1 MNTYGLLGTS
11 SYFTE
16 VVVGAMPTLTMP
28 KKALLTIGIFFD
40 RNSNSFLL
48 ATLPFYLTLANG
60 YKSQEQYHQQK
71 RNQHAVK
78 DHLLQP

>member
-1 MNTYGLLGTS
+1 MNTYWLLGTS

-16 VVVGAMPTLTMP
+16 VVVGAMPTLAMP
-28 KKALLTIGIFFD
+28 KKALPTVGVFFD

-48 ATLPFYLTLANG
+48 ATLPFYLTLTNSD
-60 YKSQEQYHQQK
+60 KSQEQYQQQK